1 VLYYLY
7 HEKHAKSMWF
17 KKSFI
22 IENNNKYEGV
32 IKERARELNFEA
44 SPVGEAVAPQ
54 IDINR
59 YNYKMR
65 CD

>member
-1 VLYYLY
+1 
-7 HEKHAKSMWF
+7 MWF